1 MSEQPSFSDVNKLV
15 SLYVHIPFCIQRCHY
30 CDFNTYAN
38 RQHLISA
45 YLDALNN
52 EIKYVGEQC
61 REKIHTIYFGG
72 GTPSVLPAD
81 AYQQLMNEIQANFKL
96 VSRPEITMEVNPGTI
111 QPGFLHKIQALGW
124 NRLSIG
130 MQSAVPEELRMLGR
144 IHTPLDVI
152 ETVKSARMAGFENIS
167 LDLMFGLPGQTLSSW
182 KKSLNFAL
190 TLAPAHISLYS
201 LTIEKGT
208 RFEQWWRKGLLP
220 VEPDDLAA
228 DLYEFAISF
237 LKDKKYSHYEISN
250 WALADGDDK
259 EKNTCKHN
267 LQYWLNLH
275 YIGVGAGAHSLY
287 DGFRWEN
294 PYTIEEYIHAMDQ
307 MDGHSTAGIKKNL
320 LHLDQRTQMQETMFM
335 GLRLLK
341 QGVSAPVFEERF
353 GVFMQTVF
361 SNEIRELLKLGL
373 VDWRGRKK
381 DHLCLTKRGCLMGNQ
396 VFIYFVD

>member
-1 MSEQPSFSDVNKLV
+1 MV
-15 SLYVHIPFCIQRCHY
+15 SLYVHIPFCIQRCNY

-38 RQHLISA
+38 QQHLIPT
-45 YLDALNN
+45 YLDTLAK
-52 EIKYVGEQC
+52 EIENMGKQC
-61 REKIHTIYFGG
+61 GDKIHTIYFGG
-72 GTPSVLPAD
+72 GTPSVMPAAAYHRLLD
-81 AYQQLMNEIQANFKL
+81 AIKTNFHL
-96 VSRPEITMEVNPGTI
+96 VSHPEVSMEVNPGTI
-111 QPGFLHKIQALGW
+111 QPGFLDEIHSLGC

-130 MQSAVPEELRMLGR
+130 MQSAVPEELRLLGR
-144 IHTPLDVI
+144 IHSPLDVI
-152 ETVKSARMAGFENIS
+152 ETMKSARMAGFENIS

-208 RFEQWWRKGLLP
+208 RFEQWWRKGILP

-237 LKDKKYSHYEISN
+237 LKDKKYTHYEISN

-294 PYTIEEYIHAMDQ
+294 PSTIEEYIRAIEQ
-307 MDGHSTAGIKKNL
+307 MNEQSTTGIKKNRQ
-320 LHLDQRTQMQETMFM
+320 HLDHRTRMKETMFM
-335 GLRLLK
+335 GLRLLER
-341 QGVSAPVFEERF
+341 GVSALEFEERF
-353 GVFMQTVF
+353 GVAMQAVF
-361 SNEIRELLKLGL
+361 SKEIKELLELGL
-373 VDWRGRKK
+373 VDWRGVKNE
-381 DHLCLTKRGCLMGNQ
+381 HLCLTRRGCMMGNQ
-396 VFIYFVD
+396 VFMYFVD